1 MIKQVKKMT
10 AQFCEPKVP
19 SNIIINEYSPESLK
33 LFSVIK
39 DLAEKRQYLYLL
51 HKDKVPYYIYFSNQE
66 EKNEEMK
73 KIKKEV
79 EILETE
85 KLNCLYLFNQKIRQ
99 I

>member
-1 MIKQVKKMT
+1 MID
-10 AQFCEPKVP
+10 E
-19 SNIIINEYSPESLK
+19 NSPESLK

-39 DLAEKRQYLYLL
+39 DLAEKRQYLFLL